1 VSHETALAKTQRHSD
16 AEHTASDLADIIGAL
31 DQGLVIFDSDLRFVT
46 ANKSYWELAFPPD
59 HQMAAK
65 GTPFRD
71 LMHETYDSGQ
81 LVLSAEIT
89 FDAFADRMHEWIE
102 TTGPEQLY
110 RLADDRVVSLKAL
123 RSESGSY
130 LIVATDVTDQ
140 QNAEQ
145 RAREMLIDIF
155 RSLETGIIICDANMR
170 FVYANPA
177 WYDICFSGTDISPP
191 KPGEHALEN
200 MIGLARQGLYIIP
213 DSLTADEYVHWIFEE
228 ISKGGRQ
235 VPVRFKNGRSAMGS
249 SVFAPWG
256 GAVLTVREITNP
268 AEALGQIPALETYS
282 EPVVSAAADTL
293 KTAIDDLDTAM
304 ALIDADARFVYANLS
319 FRASCDPTNTLLVPG
334 RPMRDIHSDA
344 IRQGQFPLPP
354 GLPEDALLDHLD
366 KIIATAA
373 KGFEL
378 PNARGREL
386 LGSVHANTLGSR
398 ILTIQD
404 VTDQRTAERELA
416 EMRVAAQQNEKLSAL
431 GELLAGVAHELNN
444 PLSVVFGYSQML
456 QGRVDDPVLAERV
469 DFICQSAERAAKIV
483 KTFLAMARQRPTK
496 IENCSINEVVNT
508 ALEVSS
514 YSLKSNGTVVSTAFD
529 TDAPLVAGDFDQ
541 LAQVFSNLIINA
553 GHAVQDQREAGEIT
567 VRSFFDARKNE
578 TVVEVRDNGPGIPHD
593 LQRRIFE
600 PFFTTKDVGQ
610 GTGVGLAFSHRI
622 VQSHGG
628 TLDLQSAP
636 CAGTSFFVR
645 LSAAEPDQ
653 WQDKTVLPHTPVR
666 GVRRLLVVD
675 DEVGV
680 ARLIRDVLT
689 EDGFDVT
696 ITTSPRDALRMAKDQ
711 AFDVILSDYK
721 MPDMDGQAFYH
732 AMRKVAPDAANRIG
746 FVTGDAMSKN
756 VADFLSESG
765 RPHIE
770 KPIIKDEL
778 MALLRDVQSGKR
790 P

>member
-1 VSHETALAKTQRHSD
+1 MSHETALAQTQRHAV
-16 AEHTASDLADIIGAL
+16 AEHTASDLADITDAL
-31 DQGLVIFDSDLRFVT
+31 DQGLAIFDRDLRFVM
-46 ANKSYWELAFPPD
+46 ANKSYWEVVFPPD
-59 HQMAAK
+59 HPMAATGK
-65 GTPFRD
+65 PFRD
-71 LMHETYDSGQ
+71 LMHETHVSGQ

-89 FDAFADRMHEWIE
+89 FDAFADKMRAWIE
-102 TTGPEQLY
+102 TSGPEQLY
-110 RLADDRVVSLKAL
+110 RLADDRCISLKAL
-123 RSESGSY
+123 RSENGSY

-145 RAREMLIDIF
+145 RARDMLIESF
-155 RSLETGIIICDANMR
+155 QTLETGMVICDADMR
-170 FVYANPA
+170 FVHANPA
-177 WYDICFSGTDISPP
+177 WYDIFFSGMDIAPP

-200 MIGLARQGLYIIP
+200 MMSLAQQGLYVIP
-213 DSLTADEYVHWIFEE
+213 DTLTAEEYVLWIFDQMS
-228 ISKGGRQ
+228 IGGRQ
-235 VPVRFKNGRSAMGS
+235 VPVQLANGRSAMGS
-249 SVFAPWG
+249 SVLTSWG
-256 GAVLTVREITNP
+256 DAILLVRDVTQTATTHQKKRVANTSLDP
-268 AEALGQIPALETYS
+268 T
-282 EPVVSAAADTL
+282 VSAAASTL
-293 KTAIDDLDTAM
+293 KAAIDDLDTAM

-334 RPMRDIHSDA
+334 RPMRDIHRDA
-344 IRQGQFPLPP
+344 IRRGQFPLPP
-354 GLPEDALLDHLD
+354 DMPEDALLDHLD
-366 KIIATAA
+366 KIIETAA

-386 LGSVHANTLGSR
+386 LGSVHANGLGSR

-404 VTDQRTAERELA
+404 VTDQRAAERELT
-416 EMRVAAQQNEKLSAL
+416 EMRAVAHQNEKLSAL

-456 QGRVDDPVLAERV
+456 QGKIDDPVLAERV

-514 YSLKSNGTVVSTAFD
+514 YSLKSNGTVVSTSFD

-578 TVVEVRDNGPGIPHD
+578 TVVEVRDNGPGIPFD

-628 TLDLQSAP
+628 KLDLQSAP
-636 CAGTSFFVR
+636 GAGTRFFVR
-645 LSAAEPDQ
+645 LSAAEADQ

-696 ITTSPRDALRMAKDQ
+696 ITTSPRDALRMAKEQ

-721 MPDMDGQAFYH
+721 MPDMDGQAFFH
-732 AMRKVAPDAANRIG
+732 AMRRVAPDAADRIG
-746 FVTGDAMSKN
+746 FITGDAMSKN

-770 KPIIKDEL
+770 KPVIKEEL
-778 MALLRDVQSGKR
+778 MALLRDVQSEKR
-790 P
+790 S